1 MDELLLRGYVTP
13 DDCGGD
19 VQAALDLA
27 EKLDIRK
34 VVLEQ
39 DYTCQQP
46 LVIPAC
52 THLVLKKTLKAD
64 LQSKKLSNY
73 NSEQD
78 RIYIEGVGAG
88 KIIGKLY
95 FYNTRRVII
104 ERMYIRGGVT
114 YEFSRDMRMED
125 CTIVGSVQVGR
136 GCANSIF
143 QNLVTGSFVISNG
156 VFSGDIVP
164 GKEPDI
170 KNIVLR
176 RSMLTSGSVQLLAE
190 EDCGMFNIQADEI
203 KAAQKAVI
211 VGREGQE
218 LPCERYFNLTFEA
231 LDAPEKLTCYN
242 QVKHA
247 YINI

>member
-46 LVIPAC
+46 LVIPAG

-64 LQSKKLSNY
+64 LQSKKLCNY

-143 QNLVTGSFVISNG
+143 QNLVVGSFVISNG

-203 KAAQKAVI
+203 TASQKAVI
-211 VGREGQE
+211 VGREGQS
-218 LPCERYFNLTFEA
+218 LPKERYFNLTFEA

-242 QVKHA
+242 EVKHA
-247 YINI
+247 YINL